1 MVVASATTFR
11 ADGNISQYFNLN
23 FNWIKFRRY
32 IRCRSK
38 RDFVRAIWTRSRWFA
53 ESNGSRNHDNSDAAG
68 SRIQQKCEN
77 WDRCKSRIDEGVILC
92 SCASNGIYD
101 TRTVPRSHGVWFHVA
116 GNHQSEPTS
125 FWFLI
130 SISHRIWVN
139 RQIAAHAIPMDV
151 HVDSV
156 FRRSSSALIKS
167 IVKFVLDRRENR

>member
-1 MVVASATTFR
+1 MEIVY
-11 ADGNISQYFNLN
+11 NILIWISTELN
-23 FNWIKFRRY
+23 FVGIF
-32 IRCRSK
+32 
-38 RDFVRAIWTRSRWFA
+38 DARANVISYAQFGRVLDDSSSRTDN
-53 ESNGSRNHDNSDAAG
+53 SDNSDAVG

-77 WDRCKSRIDEGVILC
+77 WDRWKSRIDEGVILR

-116 GNHQSEPTS
+116 GNHQSAPTS

-167 IVKFVLDRRENR
+167 IVKFVLDRLENQ